1 MKKNRQKFNNLIN
14 RKYKYQLLE
23 NGFSKED
30 ISIGKKILN
39 SKQITMASYTRN
51 FEIAFAKKIGAN
63 YALMVNSG
71 SSANL
76 IATFAAGNLMRKN
89 PLKRG
94 DEILVPA
101 LCWSTSIWPLVQF
114 GLKLKFI
121 DIDVETLNI
130 NVNDLKKNIS
140 KKTKAI
146 MLINVLGISS
156 NLFEISQLAKKYKLT
171 IIEDNCES
179 LGSRL
184 KSKYLGTFG
193 DFASF
198 SFYYSHQITSGEGGM
213 VVCKKKEDYDI
224 LFALRSH
231 GWLGGTRFYKR
242 NLSLYKSY
250 AKKNPQLDP
259 RYIFINSGFNL
270 RPTDIQ
276 GAIAHNQFKRLD
288 LLIRQRNENRN
299 IIIQTLR
306 SSKKWNDQF
315 RFIDIPLNIKP
326 SWMGFPILLSKRF
339 RDKKKKFVNYLD
351 SKGIE
356 TRPIISGN
364 FLNHPAAK
372 LYNLNKHRRKF
383 KNTQEVQELGF
394 LIGLHTKRI
403 NKDKLRLLH
412 DSFFKID
419 SI

>member
-1 MKKNRQKFNNLIN
+1 MKKKNSKYQNLISKN
-14 RKYKYQLLE
+14 YKYELLE
-23 NGFSKED
+23 NGFTDQD
-30 ISIGKKILN
+30 IIIGKKVLN
-39 SKQITMASYTRN
+39 SKRITMASYTKN

-76 IATFAAGNLMRKN
+76 LATFAAGNLMRKN
-89 PLKRG
+89 RLKRG
-94 DEILVPA
+94 DEVLVPA
-101 LCWSTSIWPLVQF
+101 LCWSTSVWPLVQF
-114 GLKLKFI
+114 GLKVKFVDV
-121 DIDVETLNI
+121 DIETLNI
-130 NVNDLKKNIS
+130 NLTDLKKNIT

-156 NLFEISQLAKKYKLT
+156 DLFEISKIAKKNKL
-171 IIEDNCES
+171 IVIEDNCES
-179 LGSRL
+179 LGSTL
-184 KSKYLGTFG
+184 GKKYLGTFG

-242 NLSLYKSY
+242 NLKLYNSY
-250 AKKNPQLDP
+250 ARNNPNLDP

-276 GAIAHNQFKRLD
+276 GAIAHNQFKRLGT
-288 LLIRQRNENRN
+288 LKKLRNQNRN
-299 IIIQTLR
+299 TIINHLT
-306 SSKKWNDQF
+306 SSKQWNNQF
-315 RFIDIPLNIKP
+315 KFIKVPKKINP
-326 SWMGFPILLSKRF
+326 SWMGLPIIL
-339 RDKKKKFVNYLD
+339 DKKFSKKKQKFVNYLD
-351 SKGIE
+351 KMKIE

-372 LYNLNKHRRKF
+372 LYKLDYGKNLF
-383 KNTQEVQELGF
+383 KNAQENQNLGF
-394 LIGLHTKRI
+394 LIGLHTKKI
-403 NKDKLRLLH
+403 SNTQLELLH

-419 SI
+419 QL

>member
-1 MKKNRQKFNNLIN
+1 MKKKKQKISNLIN

-39 SKQITMASYTRN
+39 SRQITMASYTRK
-51 FEIAFAKKIGAN
+51 FEISFAQKIGAK

-89 PLKRG
+89 ALKRG
-94 DEILVPA
+94 DEVLVPA

-121 DIDVETLNI
+121 DIDIETLNI
-130 NVNDLKKNIS
+130 NIDDLKKNIS
-140 KKTKAI
+140 KKTRAI

-156 NLFEISQLAKKYKLT
+156 DLFEITKLAKKNNLI

-179 LGSRL
+179 LGSKLRN
-184 KSKYLGTFG
+184 KYLGTFG

-213 VVCKKKEDYDI
+213 VVCKSKEDYDI

-242 NLSLYKSY
+242 NLGLYKSY
-250 AKKNPQLDP
+250 AKKNPHLDP

-276 GAIAHNQFKRLD
+276 GAIAHNQFKRLN
-288 LLIRQRNENRN
+288 LLMKKRNQNRN
-299 IIIQTLR
+299 VIIKALK
-306 SSKKWNDQF
+306 SSKKWNNQF
-315 RFIDIPLNIKP
+315 NFINVPHNIKP
-326 SWMGFPILLSKRF
+326 SWMGFPILLSKKF
-339 RDKKKKFVNYLD
+339 KNKKKRFINYLD
-351 SKGIE
+351 LKGIE

-364 FLNHPAAK
+364 FVNQPCVNLHK
-372 LYNLNKHRRKF
+372 LKYNKKYLQNSEEIERR
-383 KNTQEVQELGF
+383 GF
-394 LIGLHTKRI
+394 FIGLPTKLLKNNMI
-403 NKDKLRLLH
+403 KKLADLLL
-412 DSFFKID
+412 DLK
-419 SI
+419 